1 MPASPVALALD
12 IATTTG
18 FCFGPV
24 GAQPPLLQWGSRD
37 FGGTVRVGGEM
48 VLKSNGEIQGCFRAW
63 VAQICFVHKPRL
75 VNVEAPYVPVGS
87 KPGGGPPMNPNTL
100 RRLLGMVSAVEAICW
115 ELRIPYRETV
125 SAAFT
130 KFLTGKG
137 QYKTR
142 PEKKAAVIQACRF
155 FGCEPQDDNAADALA
170 LFFYAESILSPRAA
184 EHRRRLATDR
194 DRELNGSGPLFTVP
208 EKENAPQAAILRGV
222 DATPVERQKPW
233 DRFAKV
239 M

>member
-1 MPASPVALALD
+1 MPAPPVVLAMD
-12 IATTTG
+12 IATTSG

-24 GAQPPLLQWGSRD
+24 GAQPPLLQYGVRE
-37 FGGTVRVGGEM
+37 FGGTDRT
-48 VLKSNGEIQGCFRAW
+48 NGQIIGLFRGWFAQRCFEIRPTLCVF
-63 VAQICFVHKPRL
+63 
-75 VNVEAPYVPVGS
+75 ESPYIPVGL
-87 KPGGGPPMNPNTL
+87 KPGGGAPMNPHTL
-100 RRLLGMVSAVEAICW
+100 RRLLGMTGAVEAVCY
-115 ELRIPYRETV
+115 ELKIPCRESV
-125 SAAFT
+125 SAQFT

-142 PEKKAAVIQACRF
+142 PEKKAAVIEACRF

-184 EHRRRLATDR
+184 DHRRRLAADR

-208 EKENAPQAAILRGV
+208 EKEDAPQVVTLRGV

-233 DRFAKV
+233 DRIAKAI
-239 M
+239 